1 MRLFADLS
9 NLSALQQSVV
19 YELYVKAS
27 NIAGTSGESNVV
39 EYDHRDRVAAPSL
52 SISSLSLNT
61 NTLYIGDNAT
71 DAEAF
76 DIYVDGVYATTM
88 TVIYPIAV
96 RCDNGT
102 YSGST
107 SLNVNGTA
115 TVTLSANT
123 NYALPS
129 AISVTNASYT
139 YDSTTGVVVLSNP
152 TGNVSI
158 IAICTFIPQLD
169 APTNVSVSGTTATF
183 DEVENAESYEFF
195 IEGGVSIGEYP
206 PAPQPPFT
214 NIKIQGEGDFYNC
227 SVLVDSVNI
236 TNQIEGYPG
245 TPVTMTVNTSFI
257 VNTNSG
263 RRDDI
268 AIYDSEGGNLVWS
281 NGDQSG
287 EYDITPYLN
296 NGYYVY
302 LYLDS

>member
-9 NLSALQQSVV
+9 NLSALQQSAI

-96 RCDNGT
+96 RCDNGA

-123 NYALPS
+123 NYALPT

-158 IAICTFIPQLD
+158 TAICTFIPQLD

-195 IEGGVSIGEYP
+195 VDGTSIGEYSSGVDLTGTVWV
-206 PAPQPPFT
+206 F
-214 NIKIQGEGDFYNC
+214 NSDFEAYVEDVPTIPEYQHFAFSSDGQTYDTMDIADYGLLYYENGT
-227 SVLVDSVNI
+227 SVYQEV
-236 TNQIEGYPG
+236 Y
-245 TPVTMTVNTSFI
+245 
-257 VNTNSG
+257 NSG
-263 RRDDI
+263 WNKNAYKTITILEAGDDSLLGWLETY
-268 AIYDSEGGNLVWS
+268 ATQ
-281 NGDQSG
+281 QS
-287 EYDITPYLN
+287 
-296 NGYYVY
+296 
-302 LYLDS
+302 

>member
-27 NIAGTSGESNVV
+27 NIAGTSGKSSVV
-39 EYDHRDRVAAPSL
+39 EYDHRDRVAAP
-52 SISSLSLNT
+52 SLSLNT

-115 TVTLSANT
+115 IVTLSANT
-123 NYALPS
+123 NYALPT

-139 YDSTTGVVVLSNP
+139 YDSTTGEVVLSNP

-169 APTNVSVSGTTATF
+169 SPTNVSVSGTTATF

-195 IEGGVSIGEYP
+195 VDDVSIGTY
-206 PAPQPPFT
+206 
-214 NIKIQGEGDFYNC
+214 
-227 SVLVDSVNI
+227 
-236 TNQIEGYPG
+236 
-245 TPVTMTVNTSFI
+245 TPS
-257 VNTNSG
+257 
-263 RRDDI
+263 
-268 AIYDSEGGNLVWS
+268 
-281 NGDQSG
+281 
-287 EYDITPYLN
+287 
-296 NGYYVY
+296 
-302 LYLDS
+302 